1 MQSDIETGK
10 HYLCRLKGSL
20 RLGVIFTV
28 CLPATYLVHHFL
40 FLPFQRNKNLL
51 MHVTNT
57 RIAAEKFFFKHKVSL
72 EITMCYVYQDG
83 LELRL
88 LLPPKC

>member
-57 RIAAEKFFFKHKVSL
+57 RIAAEKFFF
-72 EITMCYVYQDG
+72 
-83 LELRL
+83 
-88 LLPPKC
+88 